1 MSDQAIS
8 RLIKIVSAIVVLLVG
23 GGVWYF
29 TLGRKP
35 TIALSVPIT
44 DKTSAASLHAVGAG
58 DVLLVSGGKA
68 TLYAVSGGAAKWSVA
83 FTTPAPSA
91 APAVPAAPAPAKAAA
106 AVAAAPSPAPSD
118 DPPLRKL
125 TVLSTGEKA
134 DQLLAKRSEKRFA
147 KLRDWS
153 AKLNAKKATLK
164 TPLQIDAFNEAAK
177 KYHAELA
184 EARAEAAAQK
194 PAAPAARGGV
204 AASDDAGEPAFAHGF
219 ARFDSFDEK
228 TDVIADGGALLL
240 LHGARARLLDRAS
253 GAVKKEIPLPGNFS
267 RVLRGAGC
275 VYAVGASPDGA
286 RQVTR
291 IGTADG
297 AAQTI
302 MIAGPRGE
310 GRFRIK
316 EAGQPAEPMTQPLR
330 TELSAGGGALL
341 RADLRLVEKKIA
353 ERTLATAANPSD
365 ALEEADK
372 KAATGWGSDA
382 ALYAKALAKDSARE
396 DTGGRERTDES
407 TYEVILTRPLDAGI
421 PEVRATVHGHADI
434 FSTRTLDLVA
444 AGRTLLAFDHNNKKL
459 WETTLANPIADP
471 GSVRDDEDDD
481 ATATTAQPCV
491 EDGGRVYFFD
501 SAFLTAFDLTTGQPA
516 WRVPAGG
523 IHKLQ
528 LDGRGALYVSTGSGG
543 FDPNGALPLTM
554 KVDAKSGKIL
564 WKVEKYQ
571 DCIVSGGEVYATRET
586 RNSEDMV
593 NAVFDKSKAIECRWK
608 IYKLSAGKGEV
619 QWEWFQMRRP
629 HGIEADGRKVAL
641 LFADELQIIRSLAR

>member
-1 MSDQAIS
+1 MSDKTFS
-8 RLIKIVSAIVVLLVG
+8 RLVKTVFALVLLLVG
-23 GGVWYF
+23 AGVWYY

-35 TIALSVPIT
+35 KIALTVPIA
-44 DKTSAASLHAVGAG
+44 DKMSTASLHAVGSG
-58 DVLLVSGGKA
+58 EVLLVGDGKA
-68 TLYAVSGGAAKWSVA
+68 ALYAMAGGAAKWSVA
-83 FTTPAPSA
+83 LAPAAATPAPA
-91 APAVPAAPAPAKAAA
+91 APVGAKIAVAPAVA
-106 AVAAAPSPAPSD
+106 AVEPEEAVK
-118 DPPLRKL
+118 LRKL
-125 TVLSTGEKA
+125 PVLSTGEKA
-134 DQLLAKRSEKRFA
+134 DQLLAKRTERRFA
-147 KLRDWS
+147 KLREWS
-153 AKLNAKKATLK
+153 AKLNAKKAALK
-164 TPLQIDAFNEAAK
+164 TPLQIDAFNEEAK

-184 EARAEAAAQK
+184 EARAEAAAAQK
-194 PAAPAARGGV
+194 PVGNAPHGTAAAAV
-204 AASDDAGEPAFAHGF
+204 SDDADEPAFAHGF
-219 ARFDSFDEK
+219 ARFDSFYER
-228 TDVIADGGALLL
+228 TEVIADGGALLL

-253 GAVKKEIPLPGNFS
+253 GAVKKELPLPGNFS

-275 VYAVGASPDGA
+275 VYAVGASPDGG

-302 MIAGPRGE
+302 KIAGPRGE
-310 GRFRIK
+310 GRFRMK
-316 EAGQPAEPMTQPLR
+316 EAGLPAEPMTQALR

-341 RADLRLVEKKIA
+341 RGDVRLVEKKIA

-382 ALYAKALAKDSARE
+382 ALYAKALAKDSAGE
-396 DTGGRERTDES
+396 DNGGKERTDES

-434 FSTRTLDLVA
+434 FSTRTLDLIA

-459 WETTLANPIADP
+459 WESTLANPIADP
-471 GSVRDDEDDD
+471 GYARDEEDDD

-491 EDGGRVYFFD
+491 EDGGRLYFFD

-516 WRVPAGG
+516 WRVPASG
-523 IHKLQ
+523 IHKVQ
-528 LDGRGALYVSTGSGG
+528 FDGRGALYVSTGSGE

-554 KVDAKSGKIL
+554 KVEAKTGKIL

-593 NAVFDKSKAIECRWK
+593 NAVFDRSKAIECRWK
-608 IYKLSAGKGEV
+608 LYKLSAGKGAV
-619 QWEWFQMRRP
+619 QWEWFQTRRP
-629 HGIEADGRKVAL
+629 RRVEADGKKVAL
-641 LFADELQIIRSLAR
+641 LFADELQIIKSIAL